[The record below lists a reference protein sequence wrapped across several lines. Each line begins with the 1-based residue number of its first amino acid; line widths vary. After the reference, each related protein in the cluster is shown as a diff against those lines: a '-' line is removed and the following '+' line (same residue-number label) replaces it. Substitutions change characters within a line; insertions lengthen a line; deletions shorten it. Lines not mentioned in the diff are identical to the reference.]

1 MQYGMLCHA
10 VTSRIVTFCS
20 SSRCPRA
27 AGVIGTLKFS
37 FTTFFMSAKCRSAN
51 FCEGKKLL
59 LAGLCKA
66 FPDIESKGYDG
77 KSLIKKGKAWA
88 EILATFNAKN
98 PTGVKRDMKILQGFW
113 KR

>member
-10 VTSRIVTFCS
+10 VTSGSVTFYPC
-20 SSRCPRA
+20 SRCPPA

-37 FTTFFMSAKCRSAN
+37 FTIFASSCRQSAN
-51 FCEGKKLL
+51 FSEGEKLR

-66 FPDIESKGYDG
+66 FPDIENKGYDG
-77 KSLIKKGKAWA
+77 KSLIKKGKAW
-88 EILATFNAKN
+88 EGVLATFNAEN
-98 PTGVKRDMKILQGFW
+98 PTGVKGDRKILQGCW

>member
-10 VTSRIVTFCS
+10 VTSGIVTFCS
-20 SSRCPRA
+20 CSRCPPA

-37 FTTFFMSAKCRSAN
+37 FTIFASCRQSAN
-51 FCEGKKLL
+51 FREKPR

-66 FPDIESKGYDG
+66 FPDIENKVYNG
-77 KSLIKKGKAWA
+77 KSLMKKGKAW
-88 EILATFNAKN
+88 EGVLATFNAEN
-98 PTGVKRDMKILQGFW
+98 PTGVKRDRKILQGCW